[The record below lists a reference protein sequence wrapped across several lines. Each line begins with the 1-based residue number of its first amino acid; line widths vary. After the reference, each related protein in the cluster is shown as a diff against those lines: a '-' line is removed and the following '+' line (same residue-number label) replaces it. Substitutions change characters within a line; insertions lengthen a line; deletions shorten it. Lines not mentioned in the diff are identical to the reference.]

1 MTDFMPDPVDKVLRN
16 IMLDLIQPFMN
27 KFGNKFKFMTKYFW
41 DRHTQFGSPGESCFL
56 KSCSN
61 FRRGAIW
68 VENEINVGE
77 LENRNGILQRGVAL
91 KGSIYDQKKHRT

>member
-41 DRHTQFGSPGESCFL
+41 DRHTQFGSPGDYTRLAS
-56 KSCSN
+56 
-61 FRRGAIW
+61 
-68 VENEINVGE
+68 
-77 LENRNGILQRGVAL
+77 
-91 KGSIYDQKKHRT
+91 